1 MLSFIFFFLMI
12 RRPPRSTR
20 TDTLLPY
27 TTLFRSEAFSRLTG
41 LDSRLLAM
49 MAALVVIWIVLDLWT
64 GGLFLTPRNL
74 FNLAVQGPAGGIM
87 ATGWVVV
94 IVARHIDLSVGSALA
109 FVGMSMAFTQ
119 VEVVPLGAAWPW
131 PLSLACAL
139 ARGAR
144 G

>member
-74 FNLAVQGPAGGIM
+74 FNLAVQGSAVGIM
-87 ATGWVVV
+87 ATGTVFV
-94 IVARHIDLSVGSALA
+94 IVARHIDLPVRSVPGFLGLSIA
-109 FVGMSMAFTQ
+109 FLQSREYDV
-119 VEVVPLGAAWPW
+119 LGK
-131 PLSLACAL
+131 
-139 ARGAR
+139 RGAMS
-144 G
+144 GATGGATIHKQK